1 MSKKRLE
8 DAKSILNHLKGY
20 GIHDKG
26 NDVEVFE
33 WLIEQAERVA
43 DYEKRYEK
51 HLDIDI
57 RNDHKVQCLEYQIK
71 RYREALEEIKELT
84 RFDDGSK
91 EKEYEIACKA
101 LEGDNE

>member
-33 WLIEQAERVA
+33 WLIEQAERVQDLEEIIYKDERQA
-43 DYEKRYEK
+43 VLEGLYEE
-51 HLDIDI
+51 
-57 RNDHKVQCLEYQIK
+57 NK
-71 RYREALEEIKELT
+71 RYREALKEIEEHGIQEMFTELKELE
-84 RFDDGSK
+84 D
-91 EKEYEIACKA
+91 EE
-101 LEGDNE
+101 